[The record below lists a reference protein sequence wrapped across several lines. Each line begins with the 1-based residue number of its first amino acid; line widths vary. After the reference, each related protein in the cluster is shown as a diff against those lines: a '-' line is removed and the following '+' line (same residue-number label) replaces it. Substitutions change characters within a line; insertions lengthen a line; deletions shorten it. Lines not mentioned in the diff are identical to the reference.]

1 MRGGQGEGYWAAPG
15 YKGGTRKPTTA
26 QALSGSRALISV
38 SSGGFGRLRGAPGFR
53 DRLIGRPVCA
63 SASKRSRPSLPL
75 KKQLHVVLF
84 YFMFKCLERLAL
96 LTSIFSTWAIMDNA
110 QPTIHQPEN
119 GAAPQR
125 GSCSILVS

>member
-75 KKQLHVVLF
+75 KKTITCCFVLL
-84 YFMFKCLERLAL
+84 YVQMLGEVGAVDIYL
-96 LTSIFSTWAIMDNA
+96 LDLGHDGQCTAHYSPA
-110 QPTIHQPEN
+110 
-119 GAAPQR
+119 
-125 GSCSILVS
+125 